1 MSSIPELHQKMRE
14 LVQKFGCEI
23 VADGRLNGMLADEYG
38 EDYGEYRNAILSAQR
53 CGIGKK
59 MLSDGKNV
67 SGWDLYVKRLKQ
79 SFAVNSHLE
88 RPISDYIVECYA
100 YALGYIRSAKMVSLD
115 GTMAGLTRQITDLE
129 HRAQKAQTEAHKTI
143 SRSQT
148 ALGHAKRV
156 RSFGIF
162 AVLVSVLLL
171 VYVVY
176 YVKIENSRFP
186 HDPSMKVEKLLE
198 ACSVGDAKYAAELL
212 RDGVYINSRDSL
224 GNTPM
229 HYAVRL
235 GSAEL
240 VDSLQKFNPDETLT
254 NNANKT
260 PLEEA
265 VESNFVS
272 YVEKYLRSKS
282 HSWIRAN
289 YGRLKTFAKSN
300 RMGCVLDEANSK
312 IDQIKND
319 IKNGNVAQLN
329 RDLAYRNGADLHYV
343 DENGKT
349 LLHYAAKEGG
359 VDMLRY
365 LVSLGLKPDATDNQ
379 GHLPELY
386 ASSSA
391 NRNYLNHY
399 RLKNQLIFDAVKR
412 NNKTLFHELVGYGA
426 DVNSRDEYGIPLIHY
441 AARYNFPM
449 FAELQKA
456 GADIYAKDRNNETA
470 LFVAVHKN
478 NLEEAKKLMELGL
491 SVRDKNVN
499 GATPMTVVNNR
510 TSKYLLD
517 FTYKDEFFV
526 SAIRRHVLDSA
537 KYYLK
542 LGANIN
548 FVDYKTNRA
557 AIHYAIANDDVMAL
571 KLLMFNGANMTL
583 LQNNVAP
590 VELALAQKKPAAL
603 KLLLQNDRDATTRVF
618 ANGKTLMHE
627 AVLMQNAETWMDI
640 LLEHGAR
647 VDALD
652 RDGKTPLFYAIQKN
666 NARRVSYLIARRAN
680 VSRVDSEGNLPLHVA
695 ARYADGYIVKVLV
708 DAGADPFAKN
718 AEGDEPVTVAKNYN
732 NVSAE
737 DQLDNYSLLGK
748 AKKGLKTVSVA
759 GAKLW
764 EKVKSL
770 AD

>member
-186 HDPSMKVEKLLE
+186 HDPSLKVEKLLE

-212 RDGVYINSRDSL
+212 HDGVYINSRDSL

-412 NNKTLFHELVGYGA
+412 NNKTLFHELVRYGA

>member
-1 MSSIPELHQKMRE
+1 MSSIPELHKKMRE
-14 LVQKFGCEI
+14 LVKMFGGEI
-23 VADGRLNGMLADEYG
+23 VADGRLNGMLADVYG

-53 CGIGKK
+53 SGIGKK
-59 MLSDGKNV
+59 MLADAATVKE
-67 SGWDLYVKRLKQ
+67 WKLYVRRLQQ

-100 YALGYIRSAKMVSLD
+100 YALGYIRSAKRVSLE

-129 HRAQKAQTEAHKTI
+129 HRAQKAQTEVHKTI
-143 SRSQT
+143 SLSQT
-148 ALGHAKRV
+148 AMGKARRV

-171 VYVVY
+171 AYVVY
-176 YVKIENSRFP
+176 YVKVENSRLP
-186 HDPSMKVEKLLE
+186 RDPSLKVEKLLE

-235 GSAEL
+235 ASEEL
-240 VDSLQKFNPDETLT
+240 LDTLQKFNPDESLT
-254 NNANKT
+254 NNANRT

-265 VESNFVS
+265 VESNSVS
-272 YVEKYLRSKS
+272 YVEKLLRSKS
-282 HSWIRAN
+282 HRWIQAN
-289 YGRLKTFAKSN
+289 YGRLKKFAKSN
-300 RMGCVLDEANSK
+300 RMQRILDEANSK
-312 IDQIKND
+312 IDQMKND
-319 IKNGNVAQLN
+319 IKNGNVAQFDRN
-329 RDLAYRNGADLHYV
+329 LAYRNGADLHHV

-349 LLHYAAKEGG
+349 LLHFAAKEGG
-359 VDMLRY
+359 VEMLRH
-365 LVSLGLKPDATDNQ
+365 LVLLGLKPDVTDNQ
-379 GHLPELY
+379 GRLPESY

-391 NRNYLNHY
+391 NENFLNHY
-399 RLKNQLIFDAVKR
+399 RLKNRLIFEAVKN
-412 NNKTLFHELVGYGA
+412 NNKALLRELVGYGA
-426 DVNSRDEYGIPLIHY
+426 DVNSRDEYGVPLIHY
-441 AARYNFPM
+441 AVRYNFAM

-456 GADIYAKDRNNETA
+456 GADIYAKDRNYETA

-478 NLEEAKKLMELGL
+478 NLEEAKTLMESGL
-491 SVRDKNVN
+491 SVHDKNVN
-499 GATPMTVVNNR
+499 DATPMTVVKNK

-542 LGANIN
+542 LDADIN
-548 FVDYKTNRA
+548 FVDRKTNRA
-557 AIHYAIANDDVMAL
+557 AIHYAIANDDVIAL
-571 KLLMFNGANMTL
+571 KFLLSEGANMAL
-583 LQNNVAP
+583 MYNYIAP
-590 VELALAQKKPAAL
+590 VELALAQKKPASF
-603 KLLLQNDRDATTRVF
+603 KFLLQNDRGAATRVF

-627 AVLMQNAETWMDI
+627 AVLMRDAETWMDI
-640 LLEHGAR
+640 MLQYGAR
-647 VDALD
+647 IDILD
-652 RDGKTPLFYAIQKN
+652 RDGKTPLHYAIQKN
-666 NARRVSYLIARRAN
+666 NARCVAYLVAHRAN

-708 DAGADPFAKN
+708 TAGADPFAKN
-718 AEGDEPVTVAKNYN
+718 AKGDEPVTVAKHFKNA
-732 NVSAE
+732 SAE
-737 DQLDNYSLLGK
+737 DELDNYSLLGK
-748 AKKGLKTVSVA
+748 AKKGLKSVSVA

-764 EKVKSL
+764 KKVKSL